1 MKLKKLDVSGF
12 RSLAQLSVSFDDELT
27 IIVGEND
34 AGKTSL
40 IECLKVVAMGR
51 PVSIDDF
58 THGANEIIISL
69 ATRDFAF
76 RKKYKKSGDQ
86 VAASPLE
93 ARPTEEYINGLK
105 EGLADPSLTS
115 STIDGQAFV
124 KEAAKVF
131 GLAVRANS
139 NMENLK
145 SQLLQKIST
154 NDEIVIE
161 GAIFPEFSS
170 IQLDGK
176 HFENVP
182 AFFKEVFLKEK
193 QASIWQEEVREG
205 TSIESFVRSHLDSY
219 SKDVSTQIRER
230 GIISKLQLF
239 LPELTDIKIEAMF
252 STRDLNV
259 DARVK
264 FLENGNEIALENKG
278 DGTRR
283 RMTMALLEFKKV
295 QSGVA
300 DGRQTIYLLDEPDTH
315 LHVKAQL
322 HLMNIVD
329 GFSSAGDQVI
339 LTTHS
344 PFIVN
349 VAKPSQI
356 RLLARSA
363 GTTSIRSL
371 SSRPDQSSKI
381 LRALGIENTHLFFSK
396 KIVIVE
402 GQTEESFLPAQ
413 YLKQTGR
420 TLSSGLVKLINVHGV
435 HNIVGFSRAI
445 LELHNPLEIY
455 ILCDN
460 DASADLQILLNQL
473 EVPQANKFQVG
484 SNEFE
489 DAFHSSVLHRV
500 WVQHHVENG
509 RDAPGCWTQAAIE
522 RLKAQCSDSGEKFSK
537 RLRSLNQ
544 GGKTMTKPIFGAVL
558 GERVETCELPPQLR
572 SLLEVLTNA

>member
-1 MKLKKLDVSGF
+1 ML
-12 RSLAQLSVSFDDELT
+12 
-27 IIVGEND
+27 
-34 AGKTSL
+34 
-40 IECLKVVAMGR
+40 
-51 PVSIDDF
+51 
-58 THGANEIIISL
+58 
-69 ATRDFAF
+69 
-76 RKKYKKSGDQ
+76 
-86 VAASPLE
+86 
-93 ARPTEEYINGLK
+93 GL
-105 EGLADPSLTS
+105 P
-115 STIDGQAFV
+115 
-124 KEAAKVF
+124 
-131 GLAVRANS
+131 VRANS
-139 NMENLK
+139 NIENLRT
-145 SQLLQKIST
+145 QILGRIST
-154 NDEIVIE
+154 NDEVAIE
-161 GAIFPEFSS
+161 GAVFPEFSS

-193 QASIWQEEVREG
+193 QASIWHEEVREG
-205 TSIESFVRSHLDSY
+205 MSIESFVRSHLDSF
-219 SKDVSTQIRER
+219 SKDVSMQIRER
-230 GIISKLQLF
+230 GIISKLRLF
-239 LPELTDIKIEAMF
+239 MPELTDIKIEAMF

-259 DARVK
+259 DAKVK

-300 DGRQTIYLLDEPDTH
+300 DSGRTVYLLDEPDTH

-322 HLMNIVD
+322 DLMNTVG
-329 GFSSAGDQVI
+329 GFSSAGHQVI

-356 RLLARSA
+356 RLLSRSA
-363 GTTSIRSL
+363 GETSIRSL
-371 SSRPDQSSKI
+371 SSNPDQSSKI

-420 TLSSGLVKLINVHGV
+420 TLSSGLIKLINVHGM

-460 DASADLQILLNQL
+460 DASSDLQDLIDQL
-473 EVPQANKFQVG
+473 EVPSAHKFQVG

-500 WVQHHVENG
+500 WVKHHVENG

-522 RLKAQCSDSGEKFSK
+522 QLKIQCSISGEKFSK
-537 RLRSLNQ
+537 QLRSLNQ
-544 GGKTMTKPIFGAVL
+544 GGKSMTKTIFGAAL
-558 GERVETCELPPQLR
+558 GQRVETDELPPQLR
-572 SLLEVLTNA
+572 RLLEVLVNA